1 MENTANTELYNI
13 LVTHDFDP
21 KILDSA
27 GNSVEEPKDAEVY
40 SFDYVGPSGK
50 NYGAVVIL
58 LDNENILTVFSGD
71 NIGKTMDAEDKTAWY
86 GTDK

>member
-27 GNSVEEPKDAEVY
+27 GNSVEAPKDAEVY
-40 SFDYVGPSGK
+40 SFD
-50 NYGAVVIL
+50 
-58 LDNENILTVFSGD
+58 T
-71 NIGKTMDAEDKTAWY
+71 
-86 GTDK
+86 